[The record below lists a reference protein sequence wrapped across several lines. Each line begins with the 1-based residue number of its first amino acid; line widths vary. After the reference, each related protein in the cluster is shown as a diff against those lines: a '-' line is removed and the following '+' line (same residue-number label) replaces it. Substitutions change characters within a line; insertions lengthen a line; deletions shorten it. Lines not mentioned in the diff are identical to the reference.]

1 MSVLDPILSDIK
13 LLEEHLLC
21 AMVLDPGCI
30 DMMRA
35 DRVSGSA
42 WATPYLGAFF
52 DLLCDLT
59 DRRLP
64 TDSVELT
71 IYLHRSH
78 ADAAR
83 IGDPFWGK
91 PYSTPSSEAHWAANG
106 LSYANHV
113 MSHCTPL
120 GFSRLY
126 GEWKRKRLEAR
137 IRTLGARI
145 QSLPETRGDL
155 DTDGLLEE
163 AEALSASIA
172 GEVAPT
178 ATTTGAAAAQ
188 SARDRY
194 AERKALRSRGERV
207 GVVTGL
213 SVLDDGD
220 GGALPGLFCLKPG
233 TVTLVAARPGVGKT
247 SLMLQI
253 ALNNLLA
260 GKGVGIFSLE
270 MTADQLTDKLACM
283 MAGVNTRAAEEA
295 RLSRQDEERF
305 LAALDAIEELPL
317 LIDDTSAI
325 TPEALTSKARRM
337 KAQLRQQGGSLDL
350 LCLDYVQL
358 MGGRADRE
366 IDRVTAASKA
376 YTAICKTLSVPGLLV
391 AQMNREVEKRKDKT
405 PLMSDLADSSQLE
418 KDAYN
423 ILFLHREFE
432 ACVEQEASIIVAKAR
447 GGGLGT
453 YHVGFTTY
461 NQAFWDL
468 GGGQ

>member
-21 AMVLDPGCI
+21 AMVLDPGCS

-35 DRVSGSA
+35 DLVSGSA

-220 GGALPGLFCLKPG
+220 GGALTGDPGPTQLAAGETVAVDNFVHCGFTAHTTNGTSSAGTGGKALTASQTVAGTIPIG
-233 TVTLVAARPGVGKT
+233 TVIGRVLSGTTGDVTILVG
-247 SLMLQI
+247 
-253 ALNNLLA
+253 
-260 GKGVGIFSLE
+260 
-270 MTADQLTDKLACM
+270 
-283 MAGVNTRAAEEA
+283 
-295 RLSRQDEERF
+295 
-305 LAALDAIEELPL
+305 
-317 LIDDTSAI
+317 
-325 TPEALTSKARRM
+325 
-337 KAQLRQQGGSLDL
+337 
-350 LCLDYVQL
+350 
-358 MGGRADRE
+358 
-366 IDRVTAASKA
+366 
-376 YTAICKTLSVPGLLV
+376 
-391 AQMNREVEKRKDKT
+391 
-405 PLMSDLADSSQLE
+405 
-418 KDAYN
+418 
-423 ILFLHREFE
+423 
-432 ACVEQEASIIVAKAR
+432 
-447 GGGLGT
+447 
-453 YHVGFTTY
+453 
-461 NQAFWDL
+461 
-468 GGGQ
+468 